1 MSLSDPSAVPDA
13 ASVTRNRLVLVV
25 YTSAIFVSALL
36 LFSVQPLFTKMVLPR
51 LGGSPA
57 VWSVAMVFFQ
67 SLLLGGY
74 AYAHY
79 LMQLRNRMLP
89 VVIHLVLLV
98 VALLTLPLSIAGGWG
113 EPPTSGYAFWLL
125 GLFAVSIGLPFFA
138 LAANNP
144 LLQAWFV
151 RTGHPNGPDP
161 YFLYASSNIG
171 SFLALLSYPVLLE
184 PMFTLRT
191 QNLIWTGGYGLL
203 IVLIAACGVLLLRS
217 PVMAVADV
225 GAEAIDAPAPPW
237 ILRARWIFLAA
248 VPSGL
253 LIAVTAHI
261 STDVAAAPLLWVLPL
276 SLYLLT
282 WVLVFQSR
290 PLLPHKWILL
300 LQPLAIAGVIVLL
313 AVGGEQ
319 NLLLTLGGHQLCFFV
334 IAMACHGELARTRP
348 AAKYLTGFYVA
359 LSFGGMVGGLF
370 AGLIAPFTFSWIAE
384 YPILLACAALC
395 RPPGGNERLAR
406 WSNWYWP
413 LLAVLAV
420 ALIAPTYNTGKVFT
434 WLDTNRV
441 WVIGAVGVLSALLA
455 LGLNANRWKI
465 FATVAVALALI
476 RAYPSDDGRVETVRS
491 FFGVHKIVVTSN
503 GQYHVLM
510 HGTTIYGAEKYQ
522 NDDGTPVTGRP
533 EPITYYHKD
542 GGIGQAIAAMR
553 ERKGGPL
560 RVAVIGLGS
569 GTLACAS
576 EPGETW
582 KFFEIDQTMVD
593 TAKDP
598 KYFTYISKCEPDMK
612 PVIGD
617 ARLTFAKEAAG
628 TLRPDHRRRLFV
640 GCDPDPSRDRG
651 GDGDLQ
657 GQAGAAGR
665 CGDACVQP
673 ASRTGQRRGR
683 HRRRQRSQELGLQR
697 GYQPR
702 RGIHLLDHG
711 GGLGAR
717 GGRCRQ
723 AGVVGPM
730 GTDRSRRQPAGLD
743 RRLLQRARRGVA
755 AAEEGRGVS
764 LKRTIRRLVRNHSRL
779 SLLAARH
786 DQPETIVKKLALSFM
801 AGAGALLA
809 TSAFAAPL
817 SNGLTAL
824 PDSNI
829 EQVRMVCNENGRCWR
844 ERSERRVIVR
854 EFLR

>member
-1 MSLSDPSAVPDA
+1 MSLPMPSAPDHA
-13 ASVTRNRLVLVV
+13 PVSRNRLILVV
-25 YTSAIFVSALL
+25 YTAAIFTSALL

-79 LMQLRNRMLP
+79 LMQIRNRIIP
-89 VVIHLVLLV
+89 VAVHLVLLA
-98 VALLTLPLSIAGGWG
+98 VALLTLPLSIANGWG

-191 QNLIWTGGYGLL
+191 QNLIWTGLYGLL
-203 IVLIAACGVLLLRS
+203 ILLIAGCGALLLRS
-217 PVMAVADV
+217 PANVMVEQSDDA
-225 GAEAIDAPAPPW
+225 DAPAPPW
-237 ILRARWIFLAA
+237 ALRLRWIFLAA

-290 PLLPHKWILL
+290 PLLPHKWVLM

-359 LSFGGMVGGLF
+359 LSFGGMLGGLF
-370 AGLIAPFTFSWIAE
+370 AGLIAPFTFSWVAE
-384 YPILLACAALC
+384 YPILLALAALC
-395 RPPGGNERLAR
+395 RPPADERLPR
-406 WSNWYWP
+406 WSRWYWP
-413 LLAVLAV
+413 FLAVLAV
-420 ALIAPTYNTGKVFT
+420 ALIASSYSGGKVFT
-434 WLDTNRV
+434 WLDDHRV
-441 WVIGAVGVLSALLA
+441 WVIGAVGVLSALLT
-455 LGLNANRWKI
+455 LGLNASRWKI
-465 FATVAVALALI
+465 FATVVVALVLI

-491 FFGVHKIVVTSN
+491 FFGVHKIVVTPN

-510 HGTTIYGAEKYQ
+510 HGTTIHGAEKFQ
-522 NDDGTPVTGRP
+522 NDDGTPVTGKP
-533 EPITYYHKD
+533 EAITYYHQD
-542 GGIGQAIAAMR
+542 GGIGQAISAIR

-560 RVAVIGLGS
+560 RVAVIGLGA
-569 GTLACAS
+569 GTLTCAS
-576 EPGETW
+576 EPGEDW
-582 KFFEIDQTMVD
+582 KFFEIDQSMVD
-593 TAKDP
+593 TARDP
-598 KYFTYISKCEPDMK
+598 KYFTFIQNCEPDLQ

-617 ARLTFAKEAAG
+617 ARLTFAKE
-628 TLRPDHRRRLFV
+628 PDGAYDLIIVDAYSSDAIPIHLATEEAMEIYKHKLAPQGAVLMHVSNRHLELSSVVVGIADANDLKSWVYSEDSGRDNEYIFSTTVVVSAREEADVGALASSEKWALTEAEDNQRVWTDDYSNVLGAVWRRL
-640 GCDPDPSRDRG
+640 RDG
-651 GDGDLQ
+651 
-657 GQAGAAGR
+657 
-665 CGDACVQP
+665 
-673 ASRTGQRRGR
+673 
-683 HRRRQRSQELGLQR
+683 
-697 GYQPR
+697 
-702 RGIHLLDHG
+702 
-711 GGLGAR
+711 
-717 GGRCRQ
+717 
-723 AGVVGPM
+723 
-730 GTDRSRRQPAGLD
+730 
-743 RRLLQRARRGVA
+743 
-755 AAEEGRGVS
+755 
-764 LKRTIRRLVRNHSRL
+764 
-779 SLLAARH
+779 
-786 DQPETIVKKLALSFM
+786 
-801 AGAGALLA
+801 
-809 TSAFAAPL
+809 
-817 SNGLTAL
+817 
-824 PDSNI
+824 
-829 EQVRMVCNENGRCWR
+829 EQ
-844 ERSERRVIVR
+844 
-854 EFLR
+854 